1 MMTFDRRLQR
11 QILEGIVATI
21 LSHAAELTKLDRAI
35 GDGDHGINLERG
47 FRAVE
52 KQLDALA
59 AMPFG
64 AALTDVG
71 KRLVMTVGGA
81 SGPLF
86 GTFFMALG
94 MQLSS
99 VGEQPRERSVDPA
112 REGTDDGMDEGT
124 DERARGLTHE
134 PAHEFTREEI
144 ASACEAAVAAVKA
157 RGKSD
162 AGQKTMLDVLI
173 PVQEELRAGGP
184 GMLNRLRERAAS
196 AAALTIPMVARR
208 GRASFLGERS
218 AGHMDPGARSSE
230 LMIVAVCESLQTAPQ
245 AVSW

>member
-1 MMTFDRRLQR
+1 MALDRQEQR
-11 QILEGIVATI
+11 HVLDALVSTVLA
-21 LSHAAELTKLDRAI
+21 HAAELTELDRAI

-52 KQLDALA
+52 KHLDALA
-59 AMPFG
+59 AMPLG

-86 GTFFMALG
+86 GTFFIALG
-94 MQLSS
+94 KQLSS
-99 VGEQPRERSVDPA
+99 I
-112 REGTDDGMDEGT
+112 
-124 DERARGLTHE
+124 DERASKL
-134 PAHEFTREEI
+134 AHEFTHEEI
-144 ASACEAAVAAVKA
+144 ASACEAAVEAVKA

-184 GMLNRLRERAAS
+184 GMLSRLRERAAS

-218 AGHMDPGARSSE
+218 AGHLDPGARSSE
-230 LMIVAVCESLQTAPQ
+230 LMIVAVCESLQTSPQ

>member
-1 MMTFDRRLQR
+1 MALDTHQQRRVLDAL
-11 QILEGIVATI
+11 ISTVLA
-21 LSHAAELTKLDRAI
+21 HAGELTELDRAI

-52 KQLDALA
+52 KHLDTLA
-59 AMPFG
+59 AMPLG

-86 GTFFMALG
+86 GTFFMELG
-94 MQLSS
+94 KQLSS
-99 VGEQPRERSVDPA
+99 IDEEARNRSHDPERESA
-112 REGTDDGMDEGT
+112 N
-124 DERARGLTHE
+124 ER
-134 PAHEFTREEI
+134 AHEFTLEQI
-144 ASACEAAVAAVKA
+144 ASACDAAVDAVKA
-157 RGKSD
+157 RGKSN
-162 AGQKTMLDVLI
+162 AGHKTMLDVLI
-173 PVQEELRAGGP
+173 PVQEELRTGGP
-184 GMLNRLRERAAS
+184 GMLRRLRERAAS

-218 AGHMDPGARSSE
+218 AGHLDPGARSSE
-230 LMIVAVCESLQTAPQ
+230 LMIVAVCESLQTSPQ